1 MLKYPST
8 LTNPAKEVITWAA
21 WEEYYVRISKLVK
34 TYPECWHLIMAAEDR
49 CRGEHLERTR
59 RVLMRAALE
68 GRLPMDLP
76 FDNEQPWNGV
86 FMQVSRDMDFWTHE
100 VVIPAQNFLA
110 WGGAGKRMAKEI
122 AEDKGSSKALC
133 TR

>member
-1 MLKYPST
+1 
-8 LTNPAKEVITWAA
+8 
-21 WEEYYVRISKLVK
+21 
-34 TYPECWHLIMAAEDR
+34 MAAEDR

-59 RVLMRAALE
+59 RVLVRAALE

-86 FMQVSRDMDFWTHE
+86 FMQVARDMDFWTHE

-110 WGGAGKRMAKEI
+110 RGGAGKRMAREI
-122 AEDKGSSKALC
+122 AEDMISTACQRSFGQQDKGSSKTLWA
-133 TR
+133 R